1 MLCLTKPYFIR
12 LMQIVEL
19 EQTINL
25 KKSIEIFFDAFVLH
39 RAQLDII
46 MTLECIFFVM
56 GTSFT
61 KLLNIGHT
69 MSSDATC
76 GMTYLG
82 I

>member
-19 EQTINL
+19 EQTMNL

-46 MTLECIFFVM
+46 MTLECTF
-56 GTSFT
+56 S
-61 KLLNIGHT
+61 
-69 MSSDATC
+69 
-76 GMTYLG
+76 
-82 I
+82 